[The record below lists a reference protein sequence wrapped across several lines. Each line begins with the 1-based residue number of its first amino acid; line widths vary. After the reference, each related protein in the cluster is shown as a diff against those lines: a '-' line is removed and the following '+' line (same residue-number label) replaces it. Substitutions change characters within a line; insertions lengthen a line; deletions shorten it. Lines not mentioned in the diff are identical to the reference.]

1 MLFLRFC
8 LKLYFIK
15 SSNFVI
21 SGIMNKDYEQGLS
34 VYHFETQM
42 VQASSLK
49 LLVYDFGDADFE
61 FLIYFQT
68 FWN

>member
-1 MLFLRFC
+1 
-8 LKLYFIK
+8 
-15 SSNFVI
+15 
-21 SGIMNKDYEQGLS
+21 MNKDYEQGLS

-68 FWN
+68 FWNWYMS